1 MGRSKTLWLYGNYS
15 ATWDPG
21 LSYWPVD
28 MPIPPK
34 SVITGDYMAVIILL
48 PLDVGPST
56 VTL

>member
-34 SVITGDYMAVIILL
+34 SVITGDYMAVIGRSLTR
-48 PLDVGPST
+48 PS
-56 VTL
+56 